1 MHFSYLAL
9 ATKGRV
15 VSSRQ
20 SLFALLPITMAI
32 IVGGA
37 SVISEPHSVAMAQIV
52 ASVELVNVDEEMVC
66 A

>member
-1 MHFSYLAL
+1 MHFRYLAL

-15 VSSRQ
+15 MSSRQ

-37 SVISEPHSVAMAQIV
+37 SVISEPRSVAMAQIV